1 MRQYLMGKSQ
11 RDKGARRER
20 ELVNKHRA
28 AGIRS
33 ERVPLSGGAHYK
45 GEGHDI
51 DVYPVG
57 RDAPLVVEVKARGNG
72 SGFKT
77 ITDWLGENDAL
88 FLMADRSEPLAV
100 VPWRIWIELISQ
112 SARGCEQPG
121 GGRSVG
127 ASQPVQ
133 ELLMRPES
141 G

>member
-1 MRQYLMGKSQ
+1 MGKSQ

-20 ELVNKHRA
+20 ELVNKHLA
-28 AGIRS
+28 AGIKS
-33 ERVPLSGGAHYK
+33 ERVPLSGGAHYQNQ
-45 GEGHDI
+45 GHDI
-51 DVYPVG
+51 DVYARGPEA
-57 RDAPLVVEVKARGNG
+57 APLVAEVKARGNG

-121 GGRSVG
+121 GARVTS
-127 ASQPVQ
+127 APLSPDF
-133 ELLMRPES
+133 MRPES

>member
-1 MRQYLMGKSQ
+1 MGKSQ

-20 ELVNKHRA
+20 ELVNKHLA
-28 AGIRS
+28 AGIKS
-33 ERVPLSGGAHYK
+33 ERVPLSGGARYK
-45 GEGHDI
+45 NEGHDI
-51 DVYPVG
+51 DVYARGPES
-57 RDAPLVVEVKARGNG
+57 APLVAEVKARGNG

-88 FLMADRSEPLAV
+88 FLMADRSEPLTV

-121 GGRSVG
+121 GARCEGSPL
-127 ASQPVQ
+127 SPDF
-133 ELLMRPES
+133 MRPES

>member
-1 MRQYLMGKSQ
+1 MGKSQ

-20 ELVNKHRA
+20 ELVNKHLA

-33 ERVPLSGGAHYK
+33 ERVPLSGGAHYR

-51 DVYPVG
+51 DVYARGPEA
-57 RDAPLVVEVKARGNG
+57 APLVAEVKARGNG

-121 GGRSVG
+121 GARCEG
-127 ASQPVQ
+127 APLSPDF
-133 ELLMRPES
+133 MRPES